1 MIVQDSFTALQDS
14 FSLGGSGYMSTLP
27 LEEPDFIQQALEKS
41 IEEITGKPCHVAVEK
56 IKIGFY

>member
-27 LEEPDFIQQALEKS
+27 LEEPDFIKQALEQS
-41 IEEITGKPCHVAVEK
+41 VEEVTGRPYRVLPEK